1 MYHILYNPLS
11 GSGKGGERVQSLREL
26 LRDKELNFCDIRE
39 IRDYAEFFAGIPA
52 EDALVIAG
60 GDGTLNKF
68 ANFTDGLTYP
78 ANLYY
83 YAMGS
88 GNDFRQDVAPGENGL
103 IPLAEYLRDLP
114 TVTVNGKS
122 YRFLNGIGYGI
133 DGYCCEVGDQLA
145 KKSDKPINYA
155 GIAIK
160 GLLFHYKPTNATV
173 TVDGVTKSF
182 GKVWLAPT
190 MNGRYYDGGMNIAP
204 AQDRLN
210 RERTVSTVVLYGS
223 GKLKTLIVFPSIF
236 KGEHVKHTEMVS
248 VMTGHEMTVKFDRP
262 VALQIDGELV
272 LNVTEYTVRSAAKSE
287 TAAESETIPTE
298 A

>member
-1 MYHILYNPLS
+1 MVHILYNPLS
-11 GSGKGGERVQSLREL
+11 GSGKGFDRVQALREQ

-39 IRDYAEFFAGIPA
+39 VKDYATFFAGIGA
-52 EDALVIAG
+52 EDTLVIAG

-68 ANFTDGLTYP
+68 VNFTAELTYP
-78 ANLYY
+78 ANLFY

-88 GNDFRQDVAPGENGL
+88 GNDFRQDVAPGEEGL
-103 IPLAEYLRDLP
+103 IPLGEYIKDLP
-114 TVTVNGKS
+114 TVTVNGKT

-160 GLLFHYKPTNATV
+160 GLLFHYKPTKATV
-173 TVDGVTKSF
+173 TVDGKTTTYE
-182 GKVWLAPT
+182 KVWLAPT
-190 MNGRYYDGGMNIAP
+190 MNGRYYGGGMDIAP

-210 RERTVSTVVLYGS
+210 KERTVSTVVLHGS

-236 KGEHVKHTEMVS
+236 KGEHIKHTEMVA
-248 VMTGHEMTVKFDRP
+248 VMEGHEMTVKFDRP

-272 LNVTEYTVRSAAKSE
+272 LNVTEYTVRSAKASAGKPEEAVS
-287 TAAESETIPTE
+287 AE

>member
-11 GSGKGGERVQSLREL
+11 GNGKGYDRVQE
-26 LRDKELNFCDIRE
+26 LRDLLKNEQLNFCDIRE
-39 IRDYAEFFAGIPA
+39 IKDYADFFAKLG
-52 EDALVIAG
+52 EKDSLVVAG

-68 ANFTDGLTYP
+68 INFTDGLALP
-78 ANLYY
+78 DSLFY

-103 IPLAEYLRDLP
+103 IPLTDYIKDLP
-114 TVTVNGKS
+114 RITVNGKT

-133 DGYCCEVGDQLA
+133 DGYCCEVGDQLT
-145 KKSDKPINYA
+145 KTSDKPINYA

-173 TVDGVTKSF
+173 TVDGVSKSF
-182 GKVWLAPT
+182 QKVWLAPT
-190 MNGRYYDGGMNIAP
+190 MNGRYYGGGMNIAP

-210 RERTVSTVVLYGS
+210 PERTVSAVVMFGS
-223 GKLKTLIVFPSIF
+223 GKLKTLMVFPSIF
-236 KGEHVKHTEMVS
+236 KGEHVRHTEMIA
-248 VMTGHEMTVKFDRP
+248 VMSGHEVTVRFDRP

-272 LNVTEYTVRSAAKSE
+272 LNVTEYTVRSAKCATERDATPAS
-287 TAAESETIPTE
+287 TE

>member
-1 MYHILYNPLS
+1 MVHILYNPLS
-11 GSGKGGERVQSLREL
+11 GSGKGFDRAQALHEL
-26 LRDKELNFCDIRE
+26 LRDKELNFCDICE
-39 IRDYAEFFAGIPA
+39 IKDYAAFFAGIH
-52 EDALVIAG
+52 EGDDLVIAG

-68 ANFTDGLTYP
+68 VNFTEGLTYP
-78 ANLYY
+78 QNLYY

-88 GNDFRQDVAPGENGL
+88 GNDFRQDVAPGESGL
-103 IPLAEYLRDLP
+103 IPLGEYIRDLP
-114 TVTVNGKS
+114 TVTVNGKT

-160 GLLFHYKPTNATV
+160 GLLFHYKPTTATV
-173 TVDGVTKSF
+173 TVDGVTKTYK
-182 GKVWLAPT
+182 KVWLAPT
-190 MNGRYYDGGMNIAP
+190 MNGRYYGGGMNIAP

-210 RERTVSTVVLYGS
+210 KERTVSNVVLYGS

-236 KGEHVKHTEMVS
+236 KGEHVKHTEMVAIAS
-248 VMTGHEMTVKFDRP
+248 GHEVTVKFDRP

-272 LNVTEYTVRSAAKSE
+272 LNVTEYTVRSAKGQQAAE
-287 TAAESETIPTE
+287 TAAAGTAE

>member
-52 EDALVIAG
+52 EDALAIAG

-103 IPLAEYLRDLP
+103 IPLAEYLMDLP

-182 GKVWLAPT
+182 G
-190 MNGRYYDGGMNIAP
+190 RYYGGGMNIAP

-210 RERTVSTVVLYGS
+210 KERTVSTVVMFNS
-223 GKLKTLIVFPSIF
+223 GKLKTLLVFRSIF
-236 KGEHVKHTEMVS
+236 KGEHIKHTEMVS

>member
-1 MYHILYNPLS
+1 MVHILYNPLS
-11 GSGKGGERVQSLREL
+11 GSGKGFDRVQALREL
-26 LRDKELNFCDIRE
+26 LRDQELNFCDIRE
-39 IRDYAEFFAGIPA
+39 IKDYAAFFAGIGT
-52 EDALVIAG
+52 EDMLVIAG
-60 GDGTLNKF
+60 GDGTLNRF
-68 ANFTDGLTYP
+68 VNFTAGLTYP
-78 ANLYY
+78 AGLFY

-103 IPLAEYLRDLP
+103 IPLGDYVKELP
-114 TVTVNGKS
+114 TVTVNGKT
-122 YRFLNGIGYGI
+122 YQFLNGIGYGI

-160 GLLFHYKPTNATV
+160 GLLFHYKPTKATV
-173 TVDGVTKSF
+173 TVDGKTTTYN
-182 GKVWLAPT
+182 KVWLAPT
-190 MNGRYYDGGMNIAP
+190 MNGRYYGGGMNIAP

-210 RERTVSTVVLYGS
+210 PERAVSTVVLYGS

-236 KGEHVKHTEMVS
+236 KGEHIKHTEMVA

-272 LNVTEYTVRSAAKSE
+272 LNVTEYTVRSAKASAGKPE
-287 TAAESETIPTE
+287 EAANAE

>member
-133 DGYCCEVGDQLA
+133 DGYCCQVGDEQRE
-145 KKSDKPINYA
+145 KSTKPVNYTA
-155 GIAIK
+155 IAIK
-160 GLLFHYKPTNATV
+160 GLLFHYKPTNAVV
-173 TVDGVTKSF
+173 TVDGETHSYR
-182 GKVWLAPT
+182 KVWLAPT
-190 MNGRYYDGGMNIAP
+190 MDGRFYGGGMMPTPGQN
-204 AQDRLN
+204 RLSPDG
-210 RERTVSTVVLYGS
+210 TVSTMVMFGA
-223 GKLKTLIVFPSIF
+223 GKLKTLMVFPSIF
-236 KGEHVKHTEMVS
+236 KGEHIRHKEMVAIL
-248 VMTGHEMTVKFDRP
+248 TGHTISVEFDRP
-262 VALQIDGELV
+262 TPIQIDGETILGV
-272 LNVTEYTVRSAAKSE
+272 SGYSVTGACEPVGA
-287 TAAESETIPTE
+287 
-298 A
+298 